1 MSHRGR
7 SRRRAGLP
15 LVLAAA
21 LAAALAGCSG
31 VRPYSYTPIDQ
42 IPPGPGLFS
51 GEAGEFVLYRR

>member
-1 MSHRGR
+1 MSHRAR
-7 SRRRAGLP
+7 SRPGAALP
-15 LVLAAA
+15 LAFAAA

-31 VRPYSYTPIDQ
+31 VQPTSYTPIDQ